1 VTGRRLPQSLFF
13 ATRGDVAPGLERVES
28 KLRLKY
34 VQYLD
39 PGPAPLT
46 FSSLREVP
54 DLGVARSG
62 DHMTGHC
69 YFVVDAAAQVPVL
82 AATQKSGKVQYMID
96 LDRAPP
102 ALILR
107 TGGVFGERV
116 LISGNVGPVG
126 ETEESLAL
134 YRAFAPELLRGF
146 EKVKAYKVGPE
157 AARLLDEGWRLV
169 TISVRSPVDYDLRR

>member
-13 ATRGDVAPGLERVES
+13 ATRGDLEPGLELVES

-46 FSSLREVP
+46 FSSLTQVP

-69 YFVVDAAAQVPVL
+69 YLVVDAAAQVPVL
-82 AATQKSGKVQYMID
+82 AVTQKSGQVQHMID

-116 LISGNVGPVG
+116 LVAGNVGPVG
-126 ETEESLAL
+126 QREESLAL
-134 YRAFAPELLRGF
+134 YRAYASELLRRF
-146 EKVKAYKVGPE
+146 EKIKAYQVGPE
-157 AARLLDEGWRLV
+157 AVRLLDTGWRMV
-169 TISVRSPVDYDLRR
+169 TISVRSPAGYDLRR